1 MTYRLVRALI
11 LSLIIG
17 LFSTASQAMAAE
29 KVTLYKNPQCGC
41 CEIYAQYLRDN
52 GFDVTVVPTNELSAL
67 NEKYGIPA
75 ELEGCHLSL
84 INGRVIG
91 GHVPVDIV
99 KRFLSEKPENTVIS
113 IPGMPA
119 GGPGMMPGVKS
130 GPYTV
135 YAISNGQSVVYASE

>member
-1 MTYRLVRALI
+1 MKYRLISSLV
-11 LSLIIG
+11 LSLIVGTI
-17 LFSTASQAMAAE
+17 STASQVMAGE
-29 KVTLYKNPQCGC
+29 KVTLYKHPQCGC

-67 NEKYGIPA
+67 SEKYGIPA

-84 INGRVIG
+84 VNGRVIG

-99 KRFLSEKPENTVIS
+99 MRFLSEKPENTVIS

-119 GGPGMMPGVKS
+119 GGPDMMPGAKS

>member
-1 MTYRLVRALI
+1 MYRLVPAFI
-11 LSLIIG
+11 LSLIIA
-17 LFSTASQAMAAE
+17 LVSSSSSAMARE
-29 KVTLYKNPQCGC
+29 KVTLYKNPQCDC

-91 GHVPVDIV
+91 GHVPVNIV

>member
-1 MTYRLVRALI
+1 MTCRLVRALI

-17 LFSTASQAMAAE
+17 LISTASQAMARE
-29 KVTLYKNPQCGC
+29 KVTLYKNPQCDC

-52 GFDVTVVPTNELSAL
+52 GFDVTVVPTNELSAM
-67 NEKYGIPA
+67 NEQYGIPA

-84 INGRVIG
+84 IGDRVVG

-99 KRFLSEKPENTVIS
+99 RRFLSEKPENTVIS

-119 GGPGMMPGVKS
+119 GGPGMMPGIKS

-135 YAISNGQSVVYASE
+135 YAIRNGQSVVHASE